1 MKTVGTATLKKSVWE
16 IEAQPHA
23 LIRLK
28 RLFGRAAKE
37 HGKVRLKNTEE
48 VCRDLVWFCQRFP
61 LDVTPRD
68 VLEGRARAFDERAQA
83 VEDLLSGKIDPRPFD
98 LAIPARDYQRV
109 AADMALRQGGLLI
122 ADEVGIGKT
131 VTAICTLM
139 DPETRPALVV
149 TLAHLPRQWERELH
163 RFAPGLK
170 VHIVRKGSPYDVT
183 ARRRTPKGQLSL
195 VAETF
200 PDVLIMNYHKLAGW
214 ADALAPKIRSVVFDE
229 VQELRRRESAKYLAA
244 VHFAQHA
251 KLRIGLSATPI
262 YNLGGE
268 MWSVLNVLCPGGL
281 GTWTE
286 FIREWCGGMS
296 NQGKAKVQ
304 NPKAFGLTLREQG
317 LMIRRTRTDVGR
329 ELPDLTKVLHHVE
342 ADTKALDDVA
352 DAAAELAKIIL
363 AQGGKGLTKMRASE
377 ELDWRLRQAT
387 GIAKAPYVAEFVRML
402 VDNGEKVV
410 LYAWHREVHS
420 LLRARLKS
428 CAPVF
433 YTGTE
438 SAAAKERSLHAFTKG
453 DARVL
458 IISLRSGAGLDGL
471 QGYCRTIVFAELDWS
486 PGIHEQCIGRVHR
499 DGQDE
504 PCVAYFLISDTG
516 SDPVVADAL
525 GLKKAQAE
533 GVQDPH
539 GSLVEKL
546 AAKTDVKKLAAAYLE
561 QRGIPLPA
569 ESAA

>member
-1 MKTVGTATLKKSVWE
+1 MKTVGTATLKKSIWE

-61 LDVTPRD
+61 LEVTPRD
-68 VLEGRARAFDERAQA
+68 VMEGRARAFDERAQA

-98 LAIPARDYQRV
+98 LAIPARTYQRV
-109 AADMALRQGGLLI
+109 AADMALRSGGLLI

-170 VHIVRKGSPYDVT
+170 VHVVRKGTPYDVT
-183 ARRRTPKGQLSL
+183 RRRRTPKGQLSL
-195 VAETF
+195 VADSF

-214 ADALAPKIRSVVFDE
+214 ADALAPKIRTVVFDE
-229 VQELRRRESAKYLAA
+229 VQELRRRESNKYKAA
-244 VHFAQHA
+244 QHFAEQA
-251 KLRIGLSATPI
+251 ALRIGLSATPI

-304 NPKAFGLTLREQG
+304 NPKAFGLALREQG

-329 ELPDLTKVLHHVE
+329 ELPELTKVIHHVE
-342 ADTKALDDVA
+342 ADAKALDDVA

-387 GIAKAPYVAEFVRML
+387 GIAKAPYIAEFVRML

-420 LLRARLKS
+420 LLRARLSS
-428 CAPVF
+428 CTPVF

-438 SAAAKERSLHAFTKG
+438 SAAAKERSLHAFTQG
-453 DARVL
+453 DAKVL

-471 QGYCRTIVFAELDWS
+471 QGYCRTIVFGELDWS

-499 DGQDE
+499 DGQGE
-504 PCVAYFLISDTG
+504 PCVAYFLLSDTG

-525 GLKKAQAE
+525 GLKRAQAE
-533 GVQDPH
+533 GVQDPE
-539 GSLVEKL
+539 GALVEKL

>member
-1 MKTVGTATLKKSVWE
+1 MKTVGTATLKGSTWE
-16 IEAQPHA
+16 IDAQAHA

-28 RLFGRAAKE
+28 RLFGRAARE

-61 LDVTPRD
+61 LEVTPRD
-68 VLEGRARAFDERAQA
+68 VMEGRARAFDERAQS
-83 VEDLLSGKIDPRPFD
+83 VEDLLSGKIDPRPFE
-98 LAIPARDYQRV
+98 LAIPARTYQRV
-109 AADMALRQGGLLI
+109 AADMAMRSGGLLI

-131 VTAICTLM
+131 VTAICTLT
-139 DPETRPALVV
+139 DPATRPALVV

-163 RFAPGLK
+163 RFAPDLK
-170 VHIVRKGSPYDVT
+170 VHVVRKGTPYDVT
-183 ARRRTPKGQLSL
+183 RRRRTPKGQLSL
-195 VAETF
+195 ITPDF

-214 ADALAPKIRSVVFDE
+214 ADALAPKIRSVIFDE
-229 VQELRRRESAKYLAA
+229 VQELRRRESNKYKAA
-244 VHFAQHA
+244 QHFARHA
-251 KLRIGLSATPI
+251 GLRIGLSATPI

-268 MWSVLNVLCPGGL
+268 MWSVLDVLCPGSL

-304 NPKAFGLTLREQG
+304 NPKAFGLALREQG

-329 ELPDLTKVLHHVE
+329 ELPELTKVIHHVE

-363 AQGGKGLTKMRASE
+363 AQGGMGITKMRASE

-387 GIAKAPYVAEFVRML
+387 GISKAPYIAEFVRML

-420 LLRARLKS
+420 LLRTRLAS
-428 CAPVF
+428 CSPVF

-438 SAAAKERSLHAFTKG
+438 SAAGKERSLHAFTQG
-453 DARVL
+453 DANVL

-471 QGYCRTIVFAELDWS
+471 QGYCRTIVFGELDWS

-499 DGQDE
+499 DGQGE
-504 PCVAYFLISDTG
+504 PCVAYFLLSDTG

-533 GVQDPH
+533 GVQDPN
-539 GSLVEKL
+539 GALVEKL

-561 QRGIPLPA
+561 QRGIALPS